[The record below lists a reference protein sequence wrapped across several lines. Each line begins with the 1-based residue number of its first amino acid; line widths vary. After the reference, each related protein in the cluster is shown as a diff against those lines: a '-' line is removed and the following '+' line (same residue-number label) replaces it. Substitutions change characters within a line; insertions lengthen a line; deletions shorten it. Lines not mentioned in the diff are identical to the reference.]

1 MMKSGGFLNILEFSK
16 VQDQIFSKIY
26 DFYSFNVIPKIGKLI
41 SNDSDSYEY
50 LVESIRTHEDQE
62 SLRKM
67 ILDCGFDKANFE
79 NLFNGIVSIHKAQ
92 K

>member
-1 MMKSGGFLNILEFSK
+1 MKSGGFLNILEFSK

-67 ILDCGFDKANFE
+67 ILDSGFDKANFE